1 MGPASIYELLYWDQL
16 LSLPCLFCRF
26 LETSSVL
33 AGSQIMLWLAF
44 RFEGQVSQG
53 CLFFRNGIRP
63 LQLERRDSL
72 CLPLSLYSRAQHASV
87 CTLPDIALYQ
97 QTPLLRG
104 LCLVSKRRLGQWQSS
119 NEGWQESFERQNES
133 GRTLVVY
140 VGQCARTA
148 WCCVG
153 HVCCMQGSLCEY

>member
-1 MGPASIYELLYWDQL
+1 M
-16 LSLPCLFCRF
+16 
-26 LETSSVL
+26 L

-53 CLFFRNGIRP
+53 CLFFRNGIGP
-63 LQLERRDSL
+63 LQLERRDNL
-72 CLPLSLYSRAQHASV
+72 CVPLSLFTGTTRKRVYTSGH
-87 CTLPDIALYQ
+87 CTVPTT
-97 QTPLLRG
+97 TPLLRG

-140 VGQCARTA
+140 VGQNGVVLCWPRLLHARYVVPDAYALETQGVS
-148 WCCVG
+148 WDTGGQLG
-153 HVCCMQGSLCEY
+153 HRG